1 MAKAWR
7 RIKNS
12 PSSPKGHMICH
23 VSSSKSFFIMVLL
36 KHVYPPNTPWKC
48 IWPSHFLTSWS
59 KSEKILPSLHSRNVV
74 RFKDKRNKK
83 EEWWRRK
90 EEEEKE
96 EEELSLKLDP
106 LAALEDPIST
116 STFRQQ
122 QHPMVESNRLSVK
135 NTMSLERQ
143 RAKNEGV
150 LFLWLSSEFIL
161 TWRSSWGRPADG
173 ENCCC
178 SISFTDLKGYHG
190 LPGGMAGSWALQSP
204 AELSSK
210 MILKCMSLTFRHISH

>member
-59 KSEKILPSLHSRNVV
+59 KSEKFLPSLHSRNVV

-173 ENCCC
+173 ENCHGAAT
-178 SISFTDLKGYHG
+178 SRTWAVKGA
-190 LPGGMAGSWALQSP
+190 PT
-204 AELSSK
+204 ELSPE
-210 MILKCMSLTFRHISH
+210 MISKCMCRHISHYKITKWSLE

>member
-1 MAKAWR
+1 MVKVGR
-7 RIKNS
+7 RIKNL
-12 PSSPKGHMICH
+12 PSGPKGHMICH

-36 KHVYPPNTPWKC
+36 KHVYPPNTPCKC

-59 KSEKILPSLHSRNVV
+59 KSEKFLPSLHSRNVV

-106 LAALEDPIST
+106 LAALEDPIPT

-122 QHPMVESNRLSVK
+122 QQPMVESNRLSVK

-143 RAKNEGV
+143 SKERRGLVFMAKFWVYFDVEVVVRTSCWWRKLPRSCN
-150 LFLWLSSEFIL
+150 FTDPSSE
-161 TWRSSWGRPADG
+161 G
-173 ENCCC
+173 C
-178 SISFTDLKGYHG
+178 SYRAVTRNDLQMHV
-190 LPGGMAGSWALQSP
+190 
-204 AELSSK
+204 
-210 MILKCMSLTFRHISH
+210 